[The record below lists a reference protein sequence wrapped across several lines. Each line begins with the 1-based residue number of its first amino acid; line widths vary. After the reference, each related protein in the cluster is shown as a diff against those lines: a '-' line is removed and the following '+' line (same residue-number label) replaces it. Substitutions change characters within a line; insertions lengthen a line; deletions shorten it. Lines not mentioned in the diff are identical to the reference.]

1 MLAERLFLRAC
12 QPATLAGFC
21 GALSDLLKTNSH
33 LLGSLPA
40 LCPHCVMASA
50 ADALTL
56 LHRRIVFTSMEKF
69 DGARFRPLT
78 GAEVKQIAG
87 RAGRYGSRY
96 GSGRVTCM
104 HQVRPAVYYMGG
116 V

>member
-1 MLAERLFLRAC
+1 MPVNQQLWLV
-12 QPATLAGFC
+12 FC
-21 GALSDLLKTNSH
+21 GARYSDLLILSTKS
-33 LLGSLPA
+33 LRICSGGLPA